1 MINHHDFSKYVNMN
15 KNLLIICV
23 ILISSIS
30 FGQKKSLKY
39 ANKLFEKKAYLE
51 AAEIYEKLDYNKE
64 VLQNLGDCYYY
75 NSKMEKAKTVY
86 NWLFSSYKDSL
97 SPSVYFRYVQALKG
111 VNDYSTADQ
120 IQSEY
125 LGREV
130 NTPNFIERLK
140 RMVPYNYQIKE
151 VNTGSNVGDF
161 GVSYFGENIVFTSL
175 RNIEN
180 PEYGWNKKPY
190 LDLFQA
196 FVSDDKN
203 LENIVPFSDNI
214 NTETHESNATF
225 TSDLKTMYFSRTGD
239 KQVQIGEE
247 KYAAVKIFRA
257 ELIDSIWTNITE
269 LPFSNDLYSTQHPVL
284 NKDNTKLYFSS
295 DMPGSIGSFDIYYVT
310 ISDNNYSDPINL
322 GSSINTKHREQFPFI
337 ADDETLYFASDGHEG
352 IGNLDIF
359 MSKLKDS
366 QYKDILNLGPTIN
379 TGMDDFSFVLNDSI
393 QEGFFA
399 SNRDGIDKLY
409 AFSRIENKRTFIVV
423 GDVRDKNTKEILP
436 GTKVTLLNE
445 DGSIAG
451 ELVVGEDGK
460 YQFNTEPNK
469 VYSIEGYRD
478 FYIPTIEEFNT
489 NEEGKVEYNIELE
502 IESYD
507 DAEEIVVTKTDGYIY
522 IELENIYFDLDKWDI
537 KPQASKTLDVL
548 VNLLKKYPRMEIQL
562 GAHTDSRSS
571 DEYNLVLS
579 ENRAKSTLDYLVS
592 NGINKN
598 RLQSKGFGESQPL
611 VDCGDNCTEDIH
623 AINRRCEFIILK

>member
-1 MINHHDFSKYVNMN
+1 MINHLDFSKYLNMN

-23 ILISSIS
+23 IFISSIS

-39 ANKLFEKKAYLE
+39 ANKLFEKKAYIE
-51 AAEIYEKLDYNKE
+51 AAVIYEKLDYNKE

-75 NSKMEKAKTVY
+75 NSKMGKAKTVY

-97 SPSVYFRYVQALKG
+97 NPSVYFRYVQALKG
-111 VNDYSTADQ
+111 VNDYNTSDQ

-125 LGREV
+125 LGHEV
-130 NTPNFIERLK
+130 NTPNFIENLK
-140 RMVPYNYQIKE
+140 RIVPYNYQIKE
-151 VNTGSNVGDF
+151 VNTGSNEGDF
-161 GVSYFGENIVFTSL
+161 GVSYFGEDIVFTSL

-190 LDLFQA
+190 LDLYQA

-203 LENIVPFSDNI
+203 LENVVPFSDNI

-225 TSDLKTMYFSRTGD
+225 TSDLKIMYFSRTGD

-257 ELIDSIWTNITE
+257 ELIDSEWTNITE
-269 LPFSNDLYSTQHPVL
+269 LPFSNDMYSTQHPVL

-295 DMPGSIGSFDIYYVT
+295 DMPGSIGSFDIYYVN
-310 ISDNNYSDPINL
+310 ISDNTYSDPINL

-337 ADDETLYFASDGHEG
+337 DNDETLYFASDGHEG

-359 MSKLKDS
+359 MSKLMDS
-366 QYKDILNLGPTIN
+366 QYKEILNLGPTIN

-393 QEGFFA
+393 QKGFFA
-399 SNRDGIDKLY
+399 SNRDGLDKLY

-445 DGSIAG
+445 DGSIAD
-451 ELVVGEDGK
+451 ELIVGEDGK
-460 YQFNTEPNK
+460 YRFNTEPNK

-522 IELENIYFDLDKWDI
+522 IELENIYFDLDKWNI

-571 DEYNLVLS
+571 DEYNLILS

-592 NGINKN
+592 NGINKS